1 MFHICHRVPD
11 RPAKFWLNLRTFDQ
25 IYTFRAFYYELRASF
40 FFLARWGKNVVV
52 QFDTA
57 VSLNKAGNVHLNVK
71 LWRVRVAIFSRGEA
85 ISVI

>member
-1 MFHICHRVPD
+1 MCLTGLLSFGLILELLI
-11 RPAKFWLNLRTFDQ
+11 KFILFVHFITNYVRH
-25 IYTFRAFYYELRASF
+25 F